1 MMLSYWTS
9 FCDNYRRKALME
21 DLPPSSPPPPSPE
34 PTPEQFLKPRW
45 IKKSNCP
52 PQRLRSDSLP
62 VGDDLFL
69 LGNDYNDVDTTVIN
83 DREPSPPDF
92 SHTNGETAI
101 RKPNTTEPT
110 AVSTNIET
118 PTSEA
123 LAGWAA
129 LRTTCLAIEKWTQ
142 HLGPISG
149 WAQKFR
155 QSYDLACQVGGD
167 TQEDI
172 DQFLQSVQEHVDIG
186 RGILEKL
193 CESPIICPQPS
204 MDAWTDW
211 LIARDM
217 LGTLH
222 QGIAILEAHLDIS
235 APRCPIQ
242 SDLTLKTRQWVGFDS
257 LIWNVF

>member
-1 MMLSYWTS
+1 
-9 FCDNYRRKALME
+9 ME
-21 DLPPSSPPPPSPE
+21 DLPPSSPPPPSRE
-34 PTPEQFLKPRW
+34 PTPEQFLKPRR
-45 IKKSNCP
+45 IKKSNRP

-62 VGDDLFL
+62 VEDDLFL
-69 LGNDYNDVDTTVIN
+69 PGNDYDDADATVIN
-83 DREPSPPDF
+83 DCEPSPPDF
-92 SHTNGETAI
+92 SYIDGKTAI
-101 RKPNTTEPT
+101 RKPDTTEPAT
-110 AVSTNIET
+110 ASTDVET

-129 LRTTCLAIEKWTQ
+129 LRTTRLAIEKWTQ
-142 HLGPISG
+142 HLGPVSG

-155 QSYDLACQVGGD
+155 QSYDIACQVGGN

-193 CESPIICPQPS
+193 CESPIIRPQPS
-204 MDAWTDW
+204 MDAWADW
-211 LIARDM
+211 LIAGDM

-222 QGIAILEAHLDIS
+222 QGIAILEAHLDIL

-242 SDLTLKTRQWVGFDS
+242 SDLTSKTRQWVGFDG
-257 LIWNVF
+257 LV